1 MFFAGIVPS
10 CVESSPMQYNALGK
24 TGLSVSALG
33 FGAAPLGGPYGQVTQ
48 AEATQAVRVALDLGI
63 NFFDTSPWYQASEEV
78 LGEALVGVARESYVL
93 CTKLGRYPSTEKPSG
108 EFDFSA
114 ARVRQSIDNS
124 LCHLKTDQLDIALCH
139 DIEFAEDFSQILDE
153 TLPTLRECVAAG
165 KVRFVGVSGLP
176 LAIYPK
182 VLDQTPL
189 DVILSYCHTSL
200 NDNSLW
206 DLIPYLDEKSVGVIG
221 ASPLAMGLFS
231 DAGPQPW
238 HPAPEVLRLAC
249 LDALAWCKENGFSL
263 AELAVAWT
271 LQNAPVATTLVGMTN
286 EAQVR
291 QNSAVVGT
299 LPDPQAIKA
308 IQAIL
313 APVQRLTWPSG
324 KFH

>member
-1 MFFAGIVPS
+1 
-10 CVESSPMQYNALGK
+10 MQYNALGK
-24 TGLSVSALG
+24 TGLSISALG
-33 FGAAPLGGPYGQVTQ
+33 FGAAPLGGSYGLVTQ
-48 AEATQAVRVALDLGI
+48 ANATQAVRVALELGI
-63 NFFDTSPWYQASEEV
+63 NFFDTSPWYQASEDV

-93 CTKLGRYPSTEKPSG
+93 CTKLGRYPDAQKPAG
-108 EFDFSA
+108 HFDFSA

-124 LCHLKTDQLDIALCH
+124 LRRLKTDQLDIALCH
-139 DIEFAEDFSQILDE
+139 DIEFAEDFSQVLEE

-182 VLDQTPL
+182 VLESTSL
-189 DVILSYCHTSL
+189 DVILSYCHSSL

-206 DLIPYLDEKSVGVIG
+206 DLIPYLNEKSVGVIG
-221 ASPLAMGLFS
+221 ASPLAMGLLS
-231 DAGPQPW
+231 DTGPQPW
-238 HPAPEVLRLAC
+238 HPAPEALRLAC
-249 LDALAWCKENGFSL
+249 LEALAWCKANGFSL

-271 LQNAPVATTLVGMTN
+271 LQNAPVATTLVGMSS

-291 QNSAVVGT
+291 QNTTVVGT
-299 LPDPQAIKA
+299 LPDPQAIEA

-324 KFH
+324 TFH

>member
-1 MFFAGIVPS
+1 
-10 CVESSPMQYNALGK
+10 MQYNALGK

-48 AEATQAVRVALDLGI
+48 TEATQAVLVALELGI

-78 LGEALVGVARESYVL
+78 LGEALVGVSRESYVL
-93 CTKLGRYPSTEKPSG
+93 CTKLGRYPSVENPVG

-114 ARVRQSIDNS
+114 TRVRQSIDNS
-124 LCHLKTDQLDIALCH
+124 LRRLKTEQLDIALCH
-139 DIEFAEDFSQILDE
+139 DIEFAENFQQVIDE
-153 TLPTLRECVAAG
+153 TLPALRECVAAG

-176 LAIYPK
+176 LTIYPK
-182 VLDQTPL
+182 VLDSTSL
-189 DVILSYCHTSL
+189 DVILSYCHSSL

-221 ASPLAMGLFS
+221 ASPLAMGLLS
-231 DAGPQPW
+231 DTGPQSW
-238 HPAPEVLRLAC
+238 HPAPKALRLAC
-249 LDALAWCKENGFSL
+249 LEALAWCNVNGFSL

-271 LQNAPVATTLVGMTN
+271 LQNAPVATTLVGMTSK
-286 EAQVR
+286 EQVR
-291 QNSAVVGT
+291 QNTAAVGAV
-299 LPDPQAIKA
+299 PDPGAIAA

-324 KFH
+324 TFV

>member
-1 MFFAGIVPS
+1 MEKA
-10 CVESSPMQYNALGK
+10 PMQFRLLGK

-48 AEATQAVRVALDLGI
+48 AEATQAVRVALELGI

-78 LGEALVGVARESYVL
+78 LGSALSGVPRASYVL
-93 CTKLGRYPSTEKPSG
+93 CTKLGRYPDTQKPSG
-108 EFDFSA
+108 HFDFSA
-114 ARVRQSIDNS
+114 ARVRQSVDES
-124 LCHLKTDQLDIALCH
+124 LRRLRMDRLDIALCH
-139 DIEFAEDFSQILDE
+139 DIEFAEDFNQILEE

-176 LAIYPK
+176 LAIYSK
-182 VLDQTPL
+182 VLERSSI

-221 ASPLAMGLFS
+221 ASPLAMGLLS
-231 DAGPQPW
+231 DSGPQPW
-238 HPAPEVLRLAC
+238 HPAPEALRLAC
-249 LDALAWCKENGFSL
+249 LQALAWCKANGFSL

-271 LQNAPVATTLVGMTN
+271 LQNAPVATTLVGMTS
-286 EAQVR
+286 EKQVR
-291 QNSAVVGT
+291 QNAATVGAV
-299 LPDPQAIKA
+299 PDPEAIEA
-308 IQAIL
+308 IQTIL

-324 KFH
+324 KRE